1 MHNLN
6 LRKGNTMEIIKGV
19 QDFPD
24 LPPEGVN
31 DRSRSVVH
39 FMFSAAGMVM
49 KESCVNWLSRL

>member
-1 MHNLN
+1 
-6 LRKGNTMEIIKGV
+6 MEIIKGV